1 MPRPTTKKTRK
12 TLRKTSK
19 LLIRK
24 KNKYH
29 TSSRKH
35 FMHVKEKPDSSKSS
49 QSSISRISDKT
60 SHVSKHSRMTEGNL
74 TLAIIPIDEKTF
86 NRMTICNIELSEM
99 NNKNCRKNTVC
110 TETSLATL
118 GFMMHSTFKTELIQ
132 NKGPRDLDEIQH
144 FMQQSLGGNILS
156 VRLNYTDIFNELRS
170 NTGIL
175 SLTYRNNEAGH
186 TVILAKNS
194 NNVNILIDPMFGS
207 IYSGNDEINNYLKKE
222 NLLAEAAVFAYV
234 NTPPEK
240 IKVL

>member
-19 LLIRK
+19 LMIRK
-24 KNKYH
+24 KNKFH
-29 TSSRKH
+29 NSSRKH
-35 FMHVKEKPDSSKSS
+35 LMHVKEKPDSSKM
-49 QSSISRISDKT
+49 SISRISDRT
-60 SHVSKHSRMTEGNL
+60 SRGSKHSRMTEANL

-86 NRMTICNIELSEM
+86 DRMITCNIELSEM
-99 NNKNCRKNTVC
+99 NNKNSRKNTVC

-144 FMQQSLGGNILS
+144 FMQQSLGGNILPI
-156 VRLNYTDIFNELRS
+156 RLNYTDIFNELRS

-175 SLTYRNNEAGH
+175 SLTYRQNESGH
-186 TVILAKNS
+186 TVVLAKN
-194 NNVNILIDPMFGS
+194 NDNVNILIDPMLGS
-207 IYSGNDEINNYLKKE
+207 IYAGNDEINNYLKKE
-222 NLLAEAAVFAYV
+222 NLLAEATVFAYV